1 MTQLRILIVE
11 DSEDDLLLLLR
22 ELRRG
27 DYTLDYA
34 RVETAVEM
42 QAALDRQAWDIV
54 IADYTLPRF
63 SAPAALELLQH
74 QQRDLPF
81 IIVSG
86 TIGEDAAVAAMR
98 AGAHD
103 YLLKDNL
110 TRLVPAVARE
120 LREAQERQKRIEAE
134 QALRESE
141 ERFRQLAENI
151 TESVFWMSE
160 PTALAILYVSP
171 AYERIWGRSGD
182 SLYANLREWFEAIHP
197 DDRQRVQTSYFD
209 RSLLGKYDEEYRVIR
224 PDKSIRWIRDR
235 GFPIKNHTGIA
246 YRVVGIAEDITN
258 RKLTEAALRRTER
271 LESLGTLTNGIAHD
285 LNNILTPIMGIVQL
299 LPKKIGNMDDS
310 TKRLLQILND
320 STHRGADLV
329 KQILSFARGVES
341 KPTNIQIGDLLL
353 EIQRVIQQAFPKN
366 IELSLDLPPNI
377 WSISADASMLHQVLM
392 NLCVNA
398 RDAMP
403 TGGKLSVTAE
413 NLEIDKNY
421 ARMNLNASVGNYVA
435 IAVTDTGTGIEPKI
449 LDRIFDPFF
458 TTKDIGKGTGLGL
471 STVVGIV
478 KSHRGFIDVDS
489 KVGKGTRFK
498 VYLPATVTSEIA
510 PVIVT
515 EQPESGRGE
524 LILVVD
530 DEVPIQVITT
540 ATLEMHGYRVMTASD
555 GIEAIALYAQHQ
567 HEIGV
572 VLMDMMM
579 PNLDSIAIVRTLRK
593 FNPQVQIIAMSGLA
607 TSEIVAQTIDEGV
620 KAFLAKPFTP
630 TELLD
635 TISNL
640 ENINSKIEKSIA

>member
-1 MTQLRILIVE
+1 MTPLRVLIVE

-27 DYTLDYA
+27 EYTLDYV

-63 SAPAALELLQH
+63 SAPAALELLQQQH
-74 QQRDLPF
+74 QDLPF

-103 YLLKDNL
+103 YLLKNNL
-110 TRLVPAVARE
+110 VRLVPAVARE
-120 LREAQERQKRIEAE
+120 LREAQERQKRLDAE

-151 TESVFWMSE
+151 TESVFWISE
-160 PTALAILYVSP
+160 PTAMKMLYVSP
-171 AYERIWGRSGD
+171 AYERIWGRSCD
-182 SLYANLREWFEAIHP
+182 SLDTNFMDWIEAIHP

-209 RSLLGKYDEEYRVIR
+209 RSLRGKYDEEYRIIR
-224 PDKSIRWIRDR
+224 PDQSIRWIRDR
-235 GFPIKNHTGIA
+235 GFPIKNQTGIA

-258 RKLTEAALRRTER
+258 RKLTEAVLRRTER
-271 LESLGTLTNGIAHD
+271 LESLGTLTSGIAHD
-285 LNNILTPIMGIVQL
+285 LNNVLTPIMGIVQL

-310 TKRLLQILND
+310 TKKLLQILND

-341 KPTNIQIGDLLL
+341 KPTHIQIGDLLL
-353 EIQRVIQQAFPKN
+353 EIQRIIQQSFPKN
-366 IELSLDLPPNI
+366 IELVLDLPPNL
-377 WSISADASMLHQVLM
+377 WSLSADVSMLHQVAI

-403 TGGKLSVTAE
+403 DGGILLIAAE
-413 NLEIDKNY
+413 NLAIDENY
-421 ARMNLNASVGNYVA
+421 AHMNVDAHVGNYVVITVA
-435 IAVTDTGTGIEPKI
+435 DTGTGIEFSI

-478 KSHRGFIDVDS
+478 KSHRGFIDVNS
-489 KVGKGTRFK
+489 EVGKGTRFK
-498 VYLPATVTSEIA
+498 VYLPAMVTAEITPTVVPT
-510 PVIVT
+510 
-515 EQPESGRGE
+515 QPASGQGE

-540 ATLEMHGYRVMTASD
+540 AMLETHGYCVMTASD

-567 HEIGV
+567 QEIGV
-572 VLMDMMM
+572 VVMDMMM
-579 PNLDSIAIVRTLRK
+579 PNLDSLTIVRALRK
-593 FNPQVQIIAMSGLA
+593 FNPHVQIIAMSGLA
-607 TSEIVAQTIDEGV
+607 TSEVVAQTMAAGV
-620 KAFLAKPFTP
+620 KAFLSKPFTA
-630 TELLD
+630 TELLN
-635 TISNL
+635 TIAHLSD
-640 ENINSKIEKSIA
+640 ERK

>member
-515 EQPESGRGE
+515 DQPESGRGE

>member
-1 MTQLRILIVE
+1 MTSQLRVLIVE

-27 DYTLDYA
+27 DYTLDYV

-63 SAPAALELLQH
+63 SAPEALELLQ
-74 QQRDLPF
+74 QQQQDLPF

-110 TRLVPAVARE
+110 VRLLPAVARE
-120 LREAQERQKRIEAE
+120 LREARERQKRLDAE

-160 PTALAILYVSP
+160 PIAMKMLYVSP
-171 AYERIWGRSGD
+171 AYERIWGRSCN
-182 SLYANLREWFEAIHP
+182 SLDANFMEWIEAIHP

-224 PDKSIRWIRDR
+224 PDESIRWIRDR

-258 RKLTEAALRRTER
+258 RKLTEAVLRRTER
-271 LESLGTLTNGIAHD
+271 LESLGTLTSGIAHD

-299 LPKKIGNMDDS
+299 LPNKIGNMDDS
-310 TKRLLQILND
+310 TKRLLQILHD

-341 KPTNIQIGDLLL
+341 KPTDIQIGDLLL
-353 EIQRVIQQAFPKN
+353 EIHRIIEQTFPKN

-377 WSISADASMLHQVLM
+377 LTIFADASMLHQVFI

-403 TGGKLSVTAE
+403 AGGKLSITAE
-413 NLEIDKNY
+413 NLEIDENY
-421 ARMNLNASVGNYVA
+421 ARMNLDASIGNYVV
-435 IAVTDTGTGIEPKI
+435 VTILDTGTGIEAQI

-489 KVGKGTRFK
+489 EIGKGTRFK
-498 VYLPATVTSEIA
+498 VYLPATVTSEIP
-510 PVIVT
+510 PVTVT
-515 EQPESGRGE
+515 TEPESGQGE

-540 ATLEMHGYRVMTASD
+540 ATLEVHGYRVMTASD
-555 GIEAIALYAQHQ
+555 GIEAIALYAQHKQ
-567 HEIGV
+567 EIGV

-579 PNLDSIAIVRTLRK
+579 PNMDSITIVRTLRK

-607 TSEIVAQTIDEGV
+607 TSEVVAKTIDEGV
-620 KAFLAKPFTP
+620 KAFLPKPFTA

-640 ENINSKIEKSIA
+640 FVSDKV

>member
-1 MTQLRILIVE
+1 
-11 DSEDDLLLLLR
+11 
-22 ELRRG
+22 
-27 DYTLDYA
+27 
-34 RVETAVEM
+34 
-42 QAALDRQAWDIV
+42 
-54 IADYTLPRF
+54 LPRF
-63 SAPAALELLQH
+63 SAPETLALLQH
-74 QQRDLPF
+74 QQQDLPF

-110 TRLVPAVARE
+110 VRLLPAVARE
-120 LREAQERQKRIEAE
+120 LREARERQKRLDAE

-160 PTALAILYVSP
+160 PISEKMLYVSP
-171 AYERIWGRSGD
+171 AYERIWGRSCD
-182 SLYANLREWFEAIHP
+182 RLSANFRDWIEAIHP
-197 DDRQRVQTSYFD
+197 DDRQQVQTSYFA

-224 PDKSIRWIRDR
+224 PDGSIRWIRDR
-235 GFPIKNHTGIA
+235 GFPIKNQTGVA

-258 RKLTEAALRRTER
+258 RKLTEAVLRRTER
-271 LESLGTLTNGIAHD
+271 LESLGTLTSGIAHD
-285 LNNILTPIMGIVQL
+285 LNNVLTPIMGIVQL
-299 LPKKIGNMDDS
+299 LPNKIGNMDDS
-310 TKRLLQILND
+310 TKKLLQILHD

-341 KPTNIQIGDLLL
+341 KLTDIQIGNLLL

-366 IELSLDLPPNI
+366 IQLSLDLPPDI
-377 WSISADASMLHQVLM
+377 WSISADASMLHQVLL

-398 RDAMP
+398 RDAMLD
-403 TGGKLSVTAE
+403 GGHLSIAVE
-413 NLEIDKNY
+413 NLEIDENY
-421 ARMNLNASVGNYVA
+421 ARLNLDASVGNYVV
-435 IAVTDTGTGIEPKI
+435 ITVTDTGMGIESQI

-489 KVGKGTRFK
+489 KVGKGSRFK
-498 VYLPATVTSEIA
+498 VYLPATVTSEIT
-510 PVIVT
+510 PVIIT
-515 EQPESGRGE
+515 TDSTSGHGE

-530 DEVPIQVITT
+530 DEVPIQLITT

-555 GIEAIALYAQHQ
+555 GIEAIALYAQHKHQ
-567 HEIGV
+567 IGA

-579 PNLDSIAIVRTLRK
+579 PTMDSITLVRTLRK

-607 TSEIVAQTIDEGV
+607 TSEVVTQTIDEGV
-620 KAFLAKPFTP
+620 KAFLPKPFTA
-630 TELLD
+630 TELL
-635 TISNL
+635 NL
-640 ENINSKIEKSIA
+640 LSSLFSLPATS

>member
-1 MTQLRILIVE
+1 
-11 DSEDDLLLLLR
+11 
-22 ELRRG
+22 
-27 DYTLDYA
+27 
-34 RVETAVEM
+34 
-42 QAALDRQAWDIV
+42 
-54 IADYTLPRF
+54 
-63 SAPAALELLQH
+63 
-74 QQRDLPF
+74 
-81 IIVSG
+81 
-86 TIGEDAAVAAMR
+86 
-98 AGAHD
+98 
-103 YLLKDNL
+103 
-110 TRLVPAVARE
+110 
-120 LREAQERQKRIEAE
+120 
-134 QALRESE
+134 
-141 ERFRQLAENI
+141 
-151 TESVFWMSE
+151 
-160 PTALAILYVSP
+160 
-171 AYERIWGRSGD
+171 
-182 SLYANLREWFEAIHP
+182 
-197 DDRQRVQTSYFD
+197 
-209 RSLLGKYDEEYRVIR
+209 
-224 PDKSIRWIRDR
+224 
-235 GFPIKNHTGIA
+235 
-246 YRVVGIAEDITN
+246 
-258 RKLTEAALRRTER
+258 
-271 LESLGTLTNGIAHD
+271 
-285 LNNILTPIMGIVQL
+285 
-299 LPKKIGNMDDS
+299 
-310 TKRLLQILND
+310 
-320 STHRGADLV
+320 
-329 KQILSFARGVES
+329 
-341 KPTNIQIGDLLL
+341 
-353 EIQRVIQQAFPKN
+353 
-366 IELSLDLPPNI
+366 
-377 WSISADASMLHQVLM
+377 
-392 NLCVNA
+392 
-398 RDAMP
+398 MP

-515 EQPESGRGE
+515 DQPESGRGE

>member
-1 MTQLRILIVE
+1 MAQLRILIVE
-11 DSEDDLLLLLR
+11 DSEDDLVLLLR

-27 DYTLDYA
+27 DYTLDYV
-34 RVETAVEM
+34 RVETAIEM
-42 QAALDRQAWDIV
+42 QAALDRQTWDLV

-63 SAPAALELLQH
+63 SAPEALELLQH
-74 QQRDLPF
+74 QHQDLPF

-110 TRLVPAVARE
+110 TRLVPAVVRE
-120 LREAQERQKRIEAE
+120 LREAQERQKRIDAE

-160 PTALAILYVSP
+160 PIGMKMLYVSP

-182 SLYANLREWFEAIHP
+182 SLYANFMDWIEAIHP

-209 RSLLGKYDEEYRVIR
+209 RSLLGNYDEEYRVIR
-224 PDKSIRWIRDR
+224 PDESIRWVRDR

-258 RKLTEAALRRTER
+258 RKLTEAVLRRTER
-271 LESLGTLTNGIAHD
+271 LESLGTLTSGIAHD
-285 LNNILTPIMGIVQL
+285 LNNVLTPILGIVQL
-299 LPKKIGNMDDS
+299 LPKKIVNMDDS

-320 STHRGADLV
+320 STRRGADLV

-341 KPTNIQIGDLLL
+341 NPTDIQIGDLLL
-353 EIQRVIQQAFPKN
+353 EIQQIIQQAFPKN
-366 IELSLDLPPNI
+366 IQLSLDLSPNI
-377 WSISADASMLHQVLM
+377 WTISADASMLHQVLI

-403 TGGKLSVTAE
+403 DGGKLSITAK
-413 NLEIDKNY
+413 NLEIDEIY
-421 ARMNLNASVGNYVA
+421 AGMNLDAHKGNYVMV
-435 IAVTDTGTGIEPKI
+435 AVTDTGTGIQPQI

-478 KSHRGFIDVDS
+478 KSHCGFIDVDS
-489 KVGKGTRFK
+489 EVGKGTRFK
-498 VYLPATVTSEIA
+498 VYLPATVTSDIA
-510 PVIVT
+510 PVVIPT
-515 EQPESGRGE
+515 QPESGQGE

-540 ATLEMHGYRVMTASD
+540 ATLEVHGYRVMTASD
-555 GIEAIALYAQHQ
+555 GIEAIALYAQHKD
-567 HEIGV
+567 EIGV

-579 PNLDSIAIVRTLRK
+579 PNLDSIALVRTLLK
-593 FNPQVQIIAMSGLA
+593 FNSQVQIIAMSGLA
-607 TSEIVAQTIDEGV
+607 TTEVVAQTIDEGV
-620 KAFLAKPFTP
+620 KAFLPKPFTA
-630 TELLD
+630 TELLN

-640 ENINSKIEKSIA
+640 CVGEQS

>member
-1 MTQLRILIVE
+1 MTSQLRILIVE

-27 DYTLDYA
+27 DYTLDYV

-42 QAALDRQAWDIV
+42 QAALDRQKWDIV

-74 QQRDLPF
+74 QHQDLPF

-86 TIGEDAAVAAMR
+86 TIGEEAAVAAMR

-110 TRLVPAVARE
+110 ARLLPAVARE
-120 LREAQERQKRIEAE
+120 LREAQERQKRLDAE

-160 PTALAILYVSP
+160 PTAMKILYVSP
-171 AYERIWGRSGD
+171 AYERIWGRSCD
-182 SLYANLREWFEAIHP
+182 RLYANFREWIEAIHP
-197 DDRQRVQTSYFD
+197 DDRQQVQTSYFD
-209 RSLLGKYDEEYRVIR
+209 RSLLGKYDEEYRIIR
-224 PDKSIRWIRDR
+224 PDESIRWIRDR
-235 GFPIKNHTGIA
+235 GFPIKNQTGVA

-258 RKLTEAALRRTER
+258 RKLTEAVLRRTER
-271 LESLGTLTNGIAHD
+271 LESLGTLTSGIAHD
-285 LNNILTPIMGIVQL
+285 LNNVLTPIMGIVQL
-299 LPKKIGNMDDS
+299 LPQKIGNMDDS
-310 TKRLLQILND
+310 TKRLLQILHD
-320 STHRGADLV
+320 STHRGGDLV
-329 KQILSFARGVES
+329 KQILSFARGVER

-353 EIQRVIQQAFPKN
+353 EIQGIVHQVFPKN
-366 IELSLDLPPNI
+366 IQLSLDLPPDI
-377 WSISADASMLHQVLM
+377 WSISADASMLHQVLI

-398 RDAMP
+398 RDAMID
-403 TGGKLSVTAE
+403 GGILSITAE
-413 NLEIDKNY
+413 NLEIDDY
-421 ARMNLNASVGNYVA
+421 ARMNLDARAGNYVA
-435 IAVTDTGTGIEPKI
+435 IAVTDTGTGIAAPI

-489 KVGKGTRFK
+489 EVGKGSRFK

-510 PVIVT
+510 PVVVT
-515 EQPESGRGE
+515 IPPTAGEGE

-530 DEVPIQVITT
+530 DEVSILEIVSV
-540 ATLEMHGYRVMTASD
+540 TLEVYGYRFMTAND
-555 GIEAIALYAQHQ
+555 GIEAISIYSEHQ
-567 HEIGV
+567 HEIGA

-579 PNLDSIAIVRTLRK
+579 PNLDSISIVRTLRK

-607 TSEIVAQTIDEGV
+607 TSEIVTQTMAEGV
-620 KAFLAKPFTP
+620 KAFLAKPFTA
-630 TELLD
+630 TELLN

-640 ENINSKIEKSIA
+640 KAIDNIDEH